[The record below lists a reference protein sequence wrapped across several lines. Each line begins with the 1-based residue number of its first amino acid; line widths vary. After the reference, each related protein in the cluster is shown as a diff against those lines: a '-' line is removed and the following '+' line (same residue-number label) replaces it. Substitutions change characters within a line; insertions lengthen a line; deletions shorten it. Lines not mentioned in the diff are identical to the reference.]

1 MTALTGTTIGFIGL
15 GLMGKPMAR
24 NLHRAGAPMVI
35 SNRSQGVVEE
45 LAGLGMEPATSPQ
58 EVGERAGIVILMLSD
73 TPTVEQV
80 LLGPA
85 GLIQGLKP
93 GSLVIDMGTTAV
105 LATRTLGQQ
114 VMAAGSDYLDAP
126 VSGGQL
132 GAEQASL
139 TIMAGGGE
147 AAMARARPVLAVL
160 GRRITHVG
168 NLGAG
173 QVAKAANQVIVG
185 LTIGA
190 VAEALLLA
198 KRAGVDPAKVR
209 EALMG
214 GFAASRILE
223 LHGERMIEGRF
234 EPGGKVTTQHKDLS
248 QALELA
254 SALGLELPATAL
266 NRHLYQRLIDQG
278 GGSLDHSALIQVLEG
293 SLRRVG

>member
-15 GLMGKPMAR
+15 GLMGKPMAI
-24 NLHRAGAPMVI
+24 NLHRAGAQMVI
-35 SNRSQGVVEE
+35 SNRSRGAVEE
-45 LAGLGMEPATSPQ
+45 LAALGMQPATSPQ

-73 TPTVEQV
+73 TPAVDQV

-105 LATRTLGQQ
+105 LATRTFGQQ

-139 TIMAGGGE
+139 TIMAGGSE

-168 NLGAG
+168 DLGAG

-198 KRAGVDPAKVR
+198 KRAGVDPARVR

-254 SALGLELPATAL
+254 AALDLELPATAL
-266 NRHLYQRLIDQG
+266 NRQLYQRLIDQG

-293 SLRRVG
+293 NSHKVG